1 MSLSKSTESTLT
13 PHEMDNEIS
22 CMCLVDKNLLIHN
35 MNVTVGFCTTNNNE
49 TLTGIAI
56 EQIEIFFDI
65 LMNNSIIVDRE
76 TYTEELRNIFSNNVF
91 MVPGK
96 INDQM
101 IGSLIFSKLNTI
113 VRNVLE
119 INFVRISSDLGKN
132 MRYTI
137 KENSPELDAL
147 LPNKKDY
154 WEKKSNP
161 WWERPDP
168 ATYDCILEDGI
179 YEGDFKWEDYFK
191 EELAKAQREMSPKK
205 RDFFRII
212 DGGKNEK

>member
-1 MSLSKSTESTLT
+1 MSLSKSTESTNT

-22 CMCLVDKNLLIHN
+22 CMCFVDKNLLVNN
-35 MNVTVGFCTTNNNE
+35 MNVTVGFYTANNNE

-56 EQIEIFFDI
+56 EQIELFFDI

-76 TYTEELRNIFSNNVF
+76 TYTEELRNTFSNNVF

-101 IGSLIFSKLNTI
+101 LGSLIFSKLNTI

-119 INFVRISSDLGKN
+119 ISFIRISSDLGKN

-137 KENSPELDAL
+137 KESSPELDLL
-147 LPNKKDY
+147 LPNRKEY
-154 WEKKSNP
+154 WGEKSNP

-168 ATYDCILEDGI
+168 ATYDWVLDDGI

-205 RDFFRII
+205 KDFFRII